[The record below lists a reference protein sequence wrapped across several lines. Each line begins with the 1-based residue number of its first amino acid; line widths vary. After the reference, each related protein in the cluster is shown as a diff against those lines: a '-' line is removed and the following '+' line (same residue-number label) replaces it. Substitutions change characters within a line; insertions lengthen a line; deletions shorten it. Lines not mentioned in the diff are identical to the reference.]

1 LEAVNSGNHELIEYL
16 IEKGS
21 NINHQ
26 DIYGNSA
33 LIKAVIK
40 GNDSAVIKLLEKGAD
55 PNLIDSNGHTALTW
69 SRASGFTKLEEIIK
83 TKIDNEDL
91 FIRKYINGE
100 VIEDEK
106 TEPEIKEE
114 GMEIKPEVE
123 DLESKDPLGGTPE

>member
-1 LEAVNSGNHELIEYL
+1 LPPQPSVYPPHYL

-106 TEPEIKEE
+106 IEPEIKEE